1 METKLRTITRTITY
15 RFVALLITALWTGL
29 NNAILIH
36 IILTLVHYFFE
47 RIWLKVKWG
56 VIKIK

>member
-15 RFVALLITALWTGL
+15 RFVALLITAWWTGL

-36 IILTLVHYFFE
+36 LILTLVHYIFE

-56 VIKIK
+56 LN